1 MVLTRAERRTALTHV
16 ISNVFMLDDE
26 SPLSLALQKAF
37 LVDIY
42 DVLAMPFHDIDR
54 LEYVDDQGKVVML
67 PNGYR
72 YMIRIIK
79 HYDSY
84 RTADGDPIGD
94 NWKTVTADQY
104 DEYRLSADYANV
116 SSLSSSSPVL
126 PSSGTVTPSSS
137 ASCTRDA
144 VFDF

>member
-1 MVLTRAERRTALTHV
+1 
-16 ISNVFMLDDE
+16 MLDDDN
-26 SPLSLALQKAF
+26 PLSLALQKAF

-104 DEYRLSADYANV
+104 NEYHLSADYANV
-116 SSLSSSSPVL
+116 SSLSSSSPAR
-126 PSSGTVTPSSS
+126 GTLGCVQLWPRLVHRTFMRYSIHLIFLLLVRTSNS
-137 ASCTRDA
+137 LR
-144 VFDF
+144 